1 MTPPLASSATVLSS
15 NPILSTH
22 PLLPSPPTPPLQ
34 TTLTVLATYALF
46 ALFVSATAFLAAR
59 NVLGD
64 VPMVPALV
72 VGPPLAAIAFLAATF
87 EFDPFLALGAALAV
101 DVGLL
106 RYLYDVRGTLA
117 GYVVLIH
124 FVVSVLLGA
133 ILFGVAMLLASA
145 PG

>member
-1 MTPPLASSATVLSS
+1 MASSLASSQTTLSV
-15 NPILSTH
+15 
-22 PLLPSPPTPPLQ
+22 SPTLQLEPTLPLQ
-34 TTLTVLATYALF
+34 TTTLPVLATYALF

-64 VPMVPALV
+64 VPMAPALV

-87 EFDPFLALGAALAV
+87 EFNPFAALAAALVV

-106 RYLYDVRGTLA
+106 SYLYDVRGKLA

-133 ILFGVAMLLASA
+133 ILFGVAALLANA